1 MIVRHCHESLAHA
14 GKEQTLAQTR
24 KMFWILGGRGLA
36 KSTIRNCVKCR
47 RLNEMPMNQIMAP
60 LPRER
65 LEPYK
70 PPFTFSGV
78 DFFGPLM
85 VKWGRGLAK
94 RWGCIFTC
102 LSTRAVFLE
111 LVPSLKTDDFIMALR
126 QFISRRGPPKEI
138 RSDGG
143 TNFVGAERELNE
155 AIDRWNHATK
165 RSQVDPSSPSSTS
178 HVRGLGV
185 TSADYQKASEGSASD
200 DPADLEALTPNHFL
214 LQRKV
219 SGLPPGI
226 FVKEEHLGRKQWR
239 KLSDNGERRASSGF
253 KYLVPVAKGRAPR
266 QKIPGP
272 PGWGLGMGPITPS
285 RKTKLITETG
295 NLCTHNYQGAS
306 SAACCL
312 TGDDS
317 IILMD
322 SSMRNAGESRKET
335 CMRIRAL
342 THPKKTVRVGCWIVR
357 TMYSTGKTAQVC
369 REMAKYKVEIL
380 GISECRWTGSGQ
392 VRTQTGENIIFAG
405 RNDNQHQSGV
415 AIMMSKEA
423 SRALESW
430 NPVSDRIIT
439 ARFNSKHIKTTIIQV
454 YAPTNDADTDEKDGF
469 YDLLQQVYDRTPRHD
484 IMITMGDWNA
494 KLGHQ
499 LEGENGVVGKH
510 GLGSERSDNGE
521 RFIEFCAANNMAIT
535 TTMFPHKDIH
545 KYTWTS
551 PDGRTRN
558 QIDHI
563 AVNGIFKRSVQDVRA
578 FRGADVGS
586 DHNLVVGNIRLKT
599 SGVVRKQGE
608 LTARKYELSKLKVP
622 EIKQRFVLELK
633 NRFSCLAGTESDET
647 GEDDTQ
653 NAESVEEKWSN
664 IKKAYSETA
673 KSVLGHRQRKSK
685 TWISATSWRKIDER
699 KKLKKKIEETRSERI
714 RDRRRIEYNDKNKEV
729 KRSLRAD
736 KREWANALAREAE

>member
-1 MIVRHCHESLAHA
+1 
-14 GKEQTLAQTR
+14 
-24 KMFWILGGRGLA
+24 
-36 KSTIRNCVKCR
+36 
-47 RLNEMPMNQIMAP
+47 
-60 LPRER
+60 
-65 LEPYK
+65 
-70 PPFTFSGV
+70 
-78 DFFGPLM
+78 
-85 VKWGRGLAK
+85 
-94 RWGCIFTC
+94 
-102 LSTRAVFLE
+102 
-111 LVPSLKTDDFIMALR
+111 
-126 QFISRRGPPKEI
+126 
-138 RSDGG
+138 
-143 TNFVGAERELNE
+143 
-155 AIDRWNHATK
+155 
-165 RSQVDPSSPSSTS
+165 
-178 HVRGLGV
+178 
-185 TSADYQKASEGSASD
+185 
-200 DPADLEALTPNHFL
+200 
-214 LQRKV
+214 
-219 SGLPPGI
+219 
-226 FVKEEHLGRKQWR
+226 
-239 KLSDNGERRASSGF
+239 
-253 KYLVPVAKGRAPR
+253 
-266 QKIPGP
+266 
-272 PGWGLGMGPITPS
+272 MGPITPS

-295 NLCTHNYQGAS
+295 NLCKGHSIECAHNYQGAS
-306 SAACCL
+306 SVACCL

-322 SSMRNAGESRKET
+322 SSMRNAGKSRKET

-342 THPKKTVRVGCWIVR
+342 THPKKTVRVGCWNVR

-469 YDLLQQVYDRTPRHD
+469 YDLLQQVYDRTPQHD
-484 IMITMGDWNA
+484 IIIIMGDWNA

-510 GLGSERSDNGE
+510 GLGSDRSDNGE

-563 AVNGIFKRSVQDVRA
+563 AVNGIFKRSVQDFRA

-586 DHNLVVGNIRLKT
+586 DHNLVVGNIRLKL
-599 SGVVRKQGE
+599 SGVVRKQGK

-699 KKLKKKIEETRSERI
+699 KKLKKKMEETRSERI

-729 KRSLRAD
+729 ERSLRAD
-736 KREWANALAREAE
+736 KREWANALAREAEEAARMNMVKDQDGKLLTTEEEIRHRWQEHFNSVLNRPDPVAPAVVDDRQPNEIDVSDECITRQELKQALKNMKNGKAAGMDSITAELLKADIETTACVLEDLFRTVWETEEIPEDWNCGLIVKLPKKGNLTDCGNWRGITLLSVPAKVMGRVIITRLHDAVDRMLREEQAGFRRGRSTTEHIFVLRNVIEQSLEWNASLYTCFVDYEKAFDSVHRETLWRIMQSYGIPSKFIRMVKLFYSNTKCGVIDGAGK